1 MPLLPGLKC
10 KKKSKTDTQAKQLSA
25 NEPENES
32 QEAPQAEEAPQ
43 QQRQQHA
50 PQTEEAP
57 QQQQQQ
63 QQQQAPQT
71 EEAPQQQQQQAP
83 QTEEA
88 PQQQAPP
95 PTVTPA
101 PSEPQP
107 ERINYEH
114 YNQFIAPYRMEDDL
128 EMGAIEFQRQ
138 VTKWMRIPP
147 YS

>member
-1 MPLLPGLKC
+1 MKS

-25 NEPENES
+25 YEPENES
-32 QEAPQAEEAPQ
+32 QQAPQAEEAPQ
-43 QQRQQHA
+43 QQQQEQDPQTEEA
-50 PQTEEAP
+50 PQQQQAAQTEEAP

-63 QQQQAPQT
+63 QQAPPQT
-71 EEAPQQQQQQAP
+71 
-83 QTEEA
+83 
-88 PQQQAPP
+88 
-95 PTVTPA
+95 VTQA

-114 YNQFIAPYRMEDDL
+114 YNQFISPYRMEDDL
-128 EMGAIEFQRQ
+128 EKGAIEFQRQ

>member
-57 QQQQQQ
+57 
-63 QQQQAPQT
+63 
-71 EEAPQQQQQQAP
+71 QQQQQAP

>member
-1 MPLLPGLKC
+1 MPLFPGLKS

-25 NEPENES
+25 YEPENES
-32 QEAPQAEEAPQ
+32 QRAPQAEEAPQ
-43 QQRQQHA
+43 QQQEEQD

-57 QQQQQQ
+57 QQQQ
-63 QQQQAPQT
+63 AAQT

-83 QTEEA
+83 
-88 PQQQAPP
+88 PQ
-95 PTVTPA
+95 TVTQA

-114 YNQFIAPYRMEDDL
+114 YNQFISPYRMEDDL
-128 EMGAIEFQRQ
+128 EKGAIEFQRQ

>member
-1 MPLLPGLKC
+1 MKS

-25 NEPENES
+25 YEPENES
-32 QEAPQAEEAPQ
+32 QQAPQAEEAPQ
-43 QQRQQHA
+43 QQQEEQDPQTEEAPQQQQA
-50 PQTEEAP
+50 AQTEEAP

-63 QQQQAPQT
+63 QAPPQT
-71 EEAPQQQQQQAP
+71 
-83 QTEEA
+83 
-88 PQQQAPP
+88 
-95 PTVTPA
+95 VTQA

-114 YNQFIAPYRMEDDL
+114 YNQFISPYRMEDDL
-128 EMGAIEFQRQ
+128 EKGAIEFQRQ

>member
-1 MPLLPGLKC
+1 MKS

-25 NEPENES
+25 YEPENES
-32 QEAPQAEEAPQ
+32 QQAPQAEEAPQ
-43 QQRQQHA
+43 QQQEEQD

-57 QQQQQQ
+57 QQQQ
-63 QQQQAPQT
+63 A
-71 EEAPQQQQQQAP
+71 A

-95 PTVTPA
+95 QTVTQA

-114 YNQFIAPYRMEDDL
+114 YNQFISPYRMEDDL
-128 EMGAIEFQRQ
+128 EKGAIEFQRQ

>member
-1 MPLLPGLKC
+1 MPLFPGLKS

-25 NEPENES
+25 YEPENES
-32 QEAPQAEEAPQ
+32 QQAPQAEEAPQ

-63 QQQQAPQT
+63 QAPQT
-71 EEAPQQQQQQAP
+71 EEAPQQQQQQQAP

-114 YNQFIAPYRMEDDL
+114 YNQFISPYRMEDDL
-128 EMGAIEFQRQ
+128 EKGAIEFQRQ

>member
-1 MPLLPGLKC
+1 MPLFPGLKS

-25 NEPENES
+25 YEPENES
-32 QEAPQAEEAPQ
+32 QQAPQAEEAPQ
-43 QQRQQHA
+43 QQQQEQD

-57 QQQQQQ
+57 QQQQ
-63 QQQQAPQT
+63 AAQT

-83 QTEEA
+83 
-88 PQQQAPP
+88 PQ
-95 PTVTPA
+95 TVTQA

-114 YNQFIAPYRMEDDL
+114 YNQFISPYRMEDDL
-128 EMGAIEFQRQ
+128 EKGAIEFQRQ

>member
-1 MPLLPGLKC
+1 MKS

-25 NEPENES
+25 YEPENES
-32 QEAPQAEEAPQ
+32 QQAPQAEEAPQ
-43 QQRQQHA
+43 QQQEEQDPQTEEAPQQQQA
-50 PQTEEAP
+50 AQTEEAP

-63 QQQQAPQT
+63 QQAPPQT
-71 EEAPQQQQQQAP
+71 
-83 QTEEA
+83 
-88 PQQQAPP
+88 
-95 PTVTPA
+95 VTQA

-114 YNQFIAPYRMEDDL
+114 YNQFISPYRMEDDL
-128 EMGAIEFQRQ
+128 EKGAIEFQRQ

>member
-1 MPLLPGLKC
+1 MKS

-25 NEPENES
+25 YEPENES
-32 QEAPQAEEAPQ
+32 QQAPQAEEAPQ
-43 QQRQQHA
+43 QQQEEQDPQTEEAPQQQQA
-50 PQTEEAP
+50 AQTEEAP

-63 QQQQAPQT
+63 QAPPQT
-71 EEAPQQQQQQAP
+71 
-83 QTEEA
+83 
-88 PQQQAPP
+88 
-95 PTVTPA
+95 VTQA

-114 YNQFIAPYRMEDDL
+114 YNQFISPYRMEDDL
-128 EMGAIEFQRQ
+128 EKGAIEFQLQ

>member
-1 MPLLPGLKC
+1 MPLFPGLKS

-25 NEPENES
+25 YEPENES
-32 QEAPQAEEAPQ
+32 QQAPQAEEAPQ
-43 QQRQQHA
+43 QQQEEQD

-57 QQQQQQ
+57 QQQQ
-63 QQQQAPQT
+63 A
-71 EEAPQQQQQQAP
+71 A

-95 PTVTPA
+95 QTVTQA

-114 YNQFIAPYRMEDDL
+114 YNQFISPYRMEDDL
-128 EMGAIEFQRQ
+128 EKGAIEFQRQ

>member
-1 MPLLPGLKC
+1 MPLFPGLKS

-25 NEPENES
+25 YEPENES
-32 QEAPQAEEAPQ
+32 QQAPQAEEAPQ
-43 QQRQQHA
+43 QQQEEQD

-57 QQQQQQ
+57 QQQQ
-63 QQQQAPQT
+63 A
-71 EEAPQQQQQQAP
+71 A

-95 PTVTPA
+95 QTVTQA

-114 YNQFIAPYRMEDDL
+114 YNQFISPYRMEVDL

>member
-1 MPLLPGLKC
+1 MPLFPGLKS

-25 NEPENES
+25 YEPENES
-32 QEAPQAEEAPQ
+32 QQAPQAEEAPQ
-43 QQRQQHA
+43 QQQQEQD

-57 QQQQQQ
+57 QQQQ
-63 QQQQAPQT
+63 AAQT
-71 EEAPQQQQQQAP
+71 EEAPQQQQQAPP
-83 QTEEA
+83 QT
-88 PQQQAPP
+88 
-95 PTVTPA
+95 VTQA

-114 YNQFIAPYRMEDDL
+114 YNQFISPYRMEDDL
-128 EMGAIEFQRQ
+128 EKGAIEFQRQ

>member
-1 MPLLPGLKC
+1 MKS

-25 NEPENES
+25 YEPENES
-32 QEAPQAEEAPQ
+32 QQAPQAEEAPQ
-43 QQRQQHA
+43 QQQEEQD

-57 QQQQQQ
+57 QQK
-63 QQQQAPQT
+63 QAAQT

-83 QTEEA
+83 
-88 PQQQAPP
+88 PQ
-95 PTVTPA
+95 TVTQA

-114 YNQFIAPYRMEDDL
+114 YNQFISPYRMEDDL
-128 EMGAIEFQRQ
+128 EKGAIEFQRQ

>member
-1 MPLLPGLKC
+1 MPLFPGLKS

-25 NEPENES
+25 YEPENES
-32 QEAPQAEEAPQ
+32 QQAPQAEEAPQ
-43 QQRQQHA
+43 QQQEEQD

-57 QQQQQQ
+57 QQQQ
-63 QQQQAPQT
+63 AAQT

-83 QTEEA
+83 
-88 PQQQAPP
+88 PQ
-95 PTVTPA
+95 TVTQA

-114 YNQFIAPYRMEDDL
+114 YNQFISPYRMEDDL
-128 EMGAIEFQRQ
+128 EKGAIEFQRQ

>member
-1 MPLLPGLKC
+1 MPLFPGLKS

-25 NEPENES
+25 YEPENES
-32 QEAPQAEEAPQ
+32 QQAPQAEEAPQ
-43 QQRQQHA
+43 QQQEEQDPQTEEAPQQQQA
-50 PQTEEAP
+50 AQTEEAP

-63 QQQQAPQT
+63 QAPPQT
-71 EEAPQQQQQQAP
+71 
-83 QTEEA
+83 
-88 PQQQAPP
+88 
-95 PTVTPA
+95 VTQA

-114 YNQFIAPYRMEDDL
+114 YNQFISPYRMEDDL
-128 EMGAIEFQRQ
+128 EKGAIEFQRQ

>member
-1 MPLLPGLKC
+1 MPLFPGLKS

-25 NEPENES
+25 YEPENES
-32 QEAPQAEEAPQ
+32 QQAPQAEEAPQ
-43 QQRQQHA
+43 QQQEEQD

-63 QQQQAPQT
+63 LDPQTEEAPQQQQAAQT

-83 QTEEA
+83 
-88 PQQQAPP
+88 PQ
-95 PTVTPA
+95 TVTQA

-114 YNQFIAPYRMEDDL
+114 YNQFISPYRMEDDL

-138 VTKWMRIPP
+138 VTKWMRTPP